1 MLAAQRIDWHYSSG
15 TPFAKRATSATW
27 RGLGSWELQ
36 HAAQN
41 GCTATITLDR
51 LFAST
56 VGDNELTDT
65 SIFRETRIQK
75 SEHQKTI
82 ATPLTA

>member
-1 MLAAQRIDWHYSSG
+1 MG
-15 TPFAKRATSATW
+15 TMEEQ
-27 RGLGSWELQ
+27 LG
-36 HAAQN
+36 HV
-41 GCTATITLDR
+41 
-51 LFAST
+51 T

-82 ATPLTA
+82 ATPPTA